1 MKKVLVGAAAAVMV
15 LSIGAAGAFW
25 DGAGHGCQW
34 ADDDGDGV
42 CDLCGSGHF
51 CREDGAAWGCHQSVW
66 YVDENG
72 GRRVRLLRGL
82 RRASLWA
89 WARSRTPWRQMEQ
102 VTDRENDAERGGG
115 QQSC

>member
-25 DGAGHGCQW
+25 DGAGPGCQW

-72 GRRVRLLRGL
+72 DGVCDCYGDCAGHPYGHGHGAGHHGGR
-82 RRASLWA
+82 W
-89 WARSRTPWRQMEQ
+89 SR
-102 VTDRENDAERGGG
+102 
-115 QQSC
+115 

>member
-51 CREDGAAWGCHQSVW
+51 CGEDGAAWGCHQSVW

-72 GRRVRLLRGL
+72 DGVCDCYGDCAGHPYGHGHGAGHHGGR
-82 RRASLWA
+82 W
-89 WARSRTPWRQMEQ
+89 SR
-102 VTDRENDAERGGG
+102 
-115 QQSC
+115 

>member
-1 MKKVLVGAAAAVMV
+1 MKKVLVGVAAAVMV

-25 DGAGHGCQW
+25 DGAGHGCQR

-72 GRRVRLLRGL
+72 DGVCDYYGDCAGHPYGHGHGAGHHGGR
-82 RRASLWA
+82 W
-89 WARSRTPWRQMEQ
+89 SR
-102 VTDRENDAERGGG
+102 
-115 QQSC
+115 